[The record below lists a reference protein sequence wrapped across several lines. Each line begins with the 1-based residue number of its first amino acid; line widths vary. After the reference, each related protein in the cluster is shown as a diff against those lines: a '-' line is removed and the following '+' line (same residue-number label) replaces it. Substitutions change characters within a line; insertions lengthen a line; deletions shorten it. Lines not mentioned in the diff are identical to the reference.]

1 MPKISNPW
9 FSATLILIITTVIGL
24 GTTLHF
30 YQSYTNADQLYEN
43 SLKTINDL
51 TVTLQ
56 EISNNLTTTAQKL
69 QEVSFTP
76 KILIKYNNGTKEWH
90 NQTFIPIGWSLF
102 NATQKITNGNIEY
115 QQYSFGKFITSING
129 VKGDLTIFWA
139 LYIWNVNSTSW
150 TSSLVGAEA
159 YRLKSEDIVAW
170 YLSDG
175 SSPP

>member
-1 MPKISNPW
+1 MSKISNIW

-30 YQSYTNADQLYEN
+30 YQSYVNADKQYED

-51 TVTLQ
+51 TETLQ
-56 EISNNLTTTAQKL
+56 EISNNLTTTAQNL

-102 NATQKITNGNIEY
+102 NATDKITNGNIEY
-115 QQYSFGKFITSING
+115 GQTFGIFITSING
-129 VKGDLTIFWA
+129 VKQDPPDYWLWY
-139 LYIWNVNSTSW
+139 LWDDNSTSW
-150 TSSLVGAEA
+150 TFGPIGAGA